1 MTIPEVLQENKERNM
16 QFRAVKS
23 FNEDGRRTSRML
35 TQSVDELD
43 PGEVLI
49 KSKYA
54 AVNYKDARA
63 VSGVGNVLKRFPCLP
78 GVEVSGT
85 VAASAS
91 PAFREGDIVTVQGG
105 PEFGIRHDGAY
116 GEYVRVPA
124 AWVAHIPAGMDAF
137 EVVALGLAAYTSAIA
152 VDELMQRGV
161 TPDKGP
167 IAVTGATGGCSSF
180 AIDILAGL
188 GYTVVASTGKQEEA
202 DYLRAIGAAEVIGRD
217 AIATGPKPLEEQR
230 WAGAIDAVGGAPLDA
245 LLRTMKKR
253 GVVCAF
259 GNAAGE
265 TLTSSIY
272 PFILRSVSLAGI
284 NGNHPVPA
292 RGSVWARMAPGGDLR
307 PRHTDKIAYEI
318 PFDELQS
325 HCDKLIRGGV
335 RGRAVVRIC
344 G

>member
-1 MTIPEVLQENKERNM
+1 MR
-16 QFRAVKS
+16 FRAVKV
-23 FNEDGRRTSRML
+23 FNEDGRRVSRMV
-35 TQSVDELD
+35 TQGIDDLD

-54 AVNYKDARA
+54 AVNFKDARA
-63 VSGVGNVLKRFPCLP
+63 VSGVGNVLKRFPCIP

-85 VAASAS
+85 VAASTS
-91 PAFREGDIVTVQGG
+91 PAFREGDMVTVQGG
-105 PEFGIRHDGAY
+105 QEFGIRHDGGY

-124 AWVAHIPAGMDAF
+124 AWVGRIPEGMDAF
-137 EVVALGLAAYTSAIA
+137 EVVALGLAAYTSALA
-152 VDELMQRGV
+152 VEELIQRGV

-180 AIDILAGL
+180 AIDMLAGL
-188 GYTVVASTGKQEEA
+188 GYRVVASTGKQDEA
-202 DYLRAIGAAEVIGRD
+202 DYLKAIGAAEVIGRES
-217 AIATGPKPLEEQR
+217 IAAGPKPLEQQR
-230 WAGAIDAVGGAPLDA
+230 WAGAIDAVGGAPLEA

-265 TLTSSIY
+265 SFSSSIY

-292 RGSVWARMAPGGDLR
+292 RGSAWARMAPGGDLR
-307 PRHTDKIAYEI
+307 PRHTRKIAYEI
-318 PFDELQS
+318 AFDELQA
-325 HCDKLIRGGV
+325 HCDKLIHGGA
-335 RGRAVVRIC
+335 RGRAVVRMS

>member
-1 MTIPEVLQENKERNM
+1 MR
-16 QFRAVKS
+16 FRAVKL
-23 FNEDGRRTSRML
+23 FDENGRRASRMV
-35 TQSVDELD
+35 TQSVDDLD

-54 AVNYKDARA
+54 AVNFKDARA
-63 VSGVGNVLKRFPCLP
+63 VSGLGNVVKRFPCIP

-85 VAASAS
+85 VLSSTS
-91 PAFREGDIVTVQGG
+91 PAFREGDMVTVQGG
-105 PEFGIRHDGAY
+105 QEFGLRHDGAY

-124 AWVAHIPAGMDAF
+124 AWVGRIPAGMDTF
-137 EVVALGLAAYTSAIA
+137 EVVALGLAAYTSALA
-152 VDELMQRGV
+152 VEELIQRGI

-188 GYTVVASTGKQEEA
+188 GYRVVASTGKLDEA
-202 DYLRAIGAAEVIGRD
+202 GYLKAIGAAEVIDRVS
-217 AIATGPKPLEEQR
+217 IATGPKPLEEQR

-245 LLRTMKKR
+245 LLRTTKKR

-265 TLTSSIY
+265 TFTSSIY
-272 PFILRSVSLAGI
+272 PFILRSVSLVGI
-284 NGNHPVPA
+284 NGNHPVPM
-292 RGSVWARMAPGGDLR
+292 RGSAWTRMAPGGDLR

-318 PFDELQS
+318 GFDELQA
-325 HCDKLIRGGV
+325 HCDKMIRGGA
-335 RGRAVVRIC
+335 RGRAVVRMFS
-344 G
+344 

>member
-1 MTIPEVLQENKERNM
+1 MR
-16 QFRAVKS
+16 FRAMKV
-23 FNEDGRRTSRML
+23 FHEDGRGASRMV
-35 TQSVDELD
+35 TQSIDDLD

-54 AVNYKDARA
+54 AVNFKDARA
-63 VSGVGNVLKRFPCLP
+63 VCGMGNVVKRFPCIP
-78 GVEVSGT
+78 GVEVSGA
-85 VAASAS
+85 VAASTS
-91 PAFREGDIVTVQGG
+91 PAFREGDMVTVQGG
-105 PEFGIRHDGAY
+105 REFGIRHDGAY

-124 AWVAHIPAGMDAF
+124 AWVGRVPEGMDAF
-137 EVVALGLAAYTSAIA
+137 EVVALGTAAYTSAAA
-152 VDELMQRGV
+152 VEELIRLGI

-188 GYTVVASTGKQEEA
+188 GYRVVASTGKPDEA
-202 DYLRAIGAAEVIGRD
+202 DYLKAIGAAEVIGRD

-253 GVVCAF
+253 GVVCSF

-265 TLTSSIY
+265 TFTSSIY

-292 RGSVWARMAPGGDLR
+292 RGSAWTRMAPGGDLR

-318 PFDELQS
+318 AFDDLRA

-335 RGRAVVRIC
+335 RGRAVVRMP

>member
-1 MTIPEVLQENKERNM
+1 M
-16 QFRAVKS
+16 QFRAVKA
-23 FNEDGRRTSRML
+23 FNEGGRRQSRLL
-35 TQSVDELD
+35 TQSVDDLD

-63 VSGVGNVLKRFPCLP
+63 VSGVGNVLKRFPCIP

-85 VAASAS
+85 VVSSTSA
-91 PAFREGDIVTVQGG
+91 AFREGELVTVQGG
-105 PEFGIRHDGAY
+105 QEFGIRHDGGY

-124 AWVAHIPAGMDAF
+124 AWVARIPQGMDAF
-137 EVVALGLAAYTSAIA
+137 EVVALGLAAYTSALA
-152 VDELMQRGV
+152 VEELMQRGV

-180 AIDILAGL
+180 AIDMLAGL
-188 GYTVVASTGKQEEA
+188 GYRVVASTGKPGEA
-202 DYLRAIGAAEVIGRD
+202 AYLKAIGAAEVIGRES
-217 AIATGPKPLEEQR
+217 IATGPKPLEEQR

-253 GVVCAF
+253 GVICAF

-265 TLTSSIY
+265 TFRSSIY

-292 RGSVWARMAPGGDLR
+292 RGSAWSRMAPGGDLR

-318 PFDELQS
+318 AFDDLQA
-325 HCDKLIRGGV
+325 HCEKLIGGGV
-335 RGRAVVRIC
+335 RGRAVVRMPD
-344 G
+344 